1 MISPFISLPPNL
13 HALTY
18 KKQKNFVSCFTQ
30 ETKYIRGSTLFKEYS
45 YITRI
50 LPSVHVTC
58 VIPDPAMTLF
68 IFFTGPTPGRTSQKL

>member
-1 MISPFISLPPNL
+1 MASAILDYGGTIVTKKTPSPVF
-13 HALTY
+13 
-18 KKQKNFVSCFTQ
+18 Q

-68 IFFTGPTPGRTSQKL
+68 IFFPEPTPGRTSQKL